1 MEVPPA
7 PGTCIRSR
15 LAATAGRRRERR
27 SQMSSTTRSAIT
39 RSRSLKRRGHS
50 KATGYP
56 GGSRTMTRTPGATS
70 SDERPAARQR
80 PIVTGARISRSRK
93 GSRAC
98 QPVAALLAAV
108 ALAGCG
114 GSTANQAVSDAA
126 HVAHVVTQLSKRQMR
141 SWCPRSVA
149 DGGRALSQAEAR
161 ECLRRAW
168 NGWLSEL
175 RRDGYDPRKIAQGQ

>member
-1 MEVPPA
+1 
-7 PGTCIRSR
+7 
-15 LAATAGRRRERR
+15 
-27 SQMSSTTRSAIT
+27 
-39 RSRSLKRRGHS
+39 
-50 KATGYP
+50 
-56 GGSRTMTRTPGATS
+56 MTRTPGATS

-126 HVAHVVTQLSKRQMR
+126 HVAHVVMQLSKRQMR

-175 RRDGYDPRKIAQGQ
+175 RHDGYDPRKIAQGQ

>member
-1 MEVPPA
+1 
-7 PGTCIRSR
+7 
-15 LAATAGRRRERR
+15 
-27 SQMSSTTRSAIT
+27 
-39 RSRSLKRRGHS
+39 
-50 KATGYP
+50 
-56 GGSRTMTRTPGATS
+56 MTRTPCATS
-70 SDERPAARQR
+70 GERLAASKSRIVEGADINSSR
-80 PIVTGARISRSRK
+80 PGGRS
-93 GSRAC
+93 SA
-98 QPVAALLAAV
+98 PVAALLAAV

-126 HVAHVVTQLSKRQMR
+126 HVAQAVTQLSKRQMG

-175 RRDGYDPRKIAQGQ
+175 RHDGYDPRKIARGQ